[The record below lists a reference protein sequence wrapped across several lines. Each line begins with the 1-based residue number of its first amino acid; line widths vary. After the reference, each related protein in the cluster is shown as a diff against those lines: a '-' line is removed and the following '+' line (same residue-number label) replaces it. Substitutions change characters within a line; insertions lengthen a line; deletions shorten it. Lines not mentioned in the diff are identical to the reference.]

1 MLGFMR
7 QREPGP
13 VLSHDVNLVVIPESE
28 IRRTPIR
35 ELWRRLS
42 DVINIVLFCKEVLE
56 AANEP
61 FWVPIFSFM
70 FALVLPPLT
79 QVAPEDTFRHIL
91 LSIQFQAGELQRSN
105 SCPKR
110 CEIDVC

>member
-1 MLGFMR
+1 MF
-7 QREPGP
+7 
-13 VLSHDVNLVVIPESE
+13 
-28 IRRTPIR
+28 PIR

-42 DVINIVLFCKEVLE
+42 DVIALFYEEVLE

-61 FWVPIFSFM
+61 FKEPIFSLM

-79 QVAPEDTFRHIL
+79 QVVPEDTFRRMF

-105 SCPKR
+105 SRTKR
-110 CEIDVC
+110 CEIDIC